1 MSTIKVATW
10 EALKE
15 ITMFQSL
22 TDLELKEL
30 YGLGQIQKFEAY
42 ANVIIE
48 GEQTSGMYL
57 LLNGTA
63 GVFKTDRASAKTY
76 DICQLREGSVFGEFS
91 LVDDQPRSANIRTL
105 TDSDLLYFPKEKFTA
120 FLSVPT
126 DRKVR
131 FYEGSL
137 RALVWR
143 LRELDQE
150 FVQSQYQLWE
160 TALKVNKEVA

>member
-1 MSTIKVATW
+1 MSSPKAATW
-10 EALKE
+10 QALKE
-15 ITMFQSL
+15 ITMFQNL
-22 TDLELKEL
+22 NDTEIKEL
-30 YGLGQIQKFEAY
+30 YGLGQAQNFEAY

-57 LLNGTA
+57 LMNGTA
-63 GVFKTDRASAKTY
+63 GVFKTDRVSGKTY
-76 DICQLREGSVFGEFS
+76 DICQLREGSIFGEFS

-105 TDSDLLYFPKEKFTA
+105 TDCELLYFPKEKFSA
-120 FLSVPT
+120 FLQKQS
-126 DRKVR
+126 DRQIR
-131 FYEGSL
+131 FYEGSV

-160 TALKVNKEVA
+160 TALKVNKEAV